1 MVARELHH
9 FRRDAASLP
18 GSQEMIEQME
28 LLAARARHEL
38 SPRLAKEM
46 VLEAALFEQSR
57 QAYRAMAK
65 RTWVDRV
72 RDGE

>member
-1 MVARELHH
+1 
-9 FRRDAASLP
+9 
-18 GSQEMIEQME
+18 MIEQME